1 MEINTDRVFRLI
13 NIEYIATYNINLV
26 LSTPPHTRSNTRPPH
41 TGWLQAASVKAQIIT
56 PPDPRD
62 REDAAAAADNC
73 SESRQSSF
81 QHHHYSQTCQRCLT
95 MPRLFYSINRKLLY
109 LISNIL
115 IIILILIM
123 ININNKYILCSYL
136 QKRTIESMES
146 GY

>member
-1 MEINTDRVFRLI
+1 MVNLSRLVKLGTIYMEMNTDRVFRLI

-62 REDAAAAADNC
+62 RGDEAAAANNC

-109 LISNIL
+109 LISNKYIL
-115 IIILILIM
+115 IIILIIS
-123 ININNKYILCSYL
+123 IS
-136 QKRTIESMES
+136 
-146 GY
+146 